1 MGSGILLS
9 GVEKGR
15 LLDTGCGSW
24 ESAGLGNRSGA
35 EGKEYQSGRKEAA
48 DRMKK
53 ERKRHGAQGSGW
65 RRLDNTGKLFA
76 AVTGEDLSNVFRISV
91 VLKREV
97 DPELLQKAL
106 SRNLLDY
113 ENFRVKLRKGFF
125 WYYFETNNREPA
137 VEVEDANPC
146 RYINPHAG
154 HRFPFRVS
162 YRANRLNFEV
172 FHGLTDGLGALNF
185 AAGLA
190 ERYLELAESRVFD
203 MERAAHGGKT
213 EIGEANREPEQQNQK
228 GADSYL
234 ANYKKG
240 PHQRYEK
247 RCSLQLPGR
256 FLPFGFQ
263 SVMQGN
269 IQISKLK
276 EVCRSAGASITR
288 YLAAALIWTIIQEY
302 TDGKELK
309 RPVALNLPVN
319 LRNMFESETMAN
331 FFAVVNISWP
341 AGRAPARFEEVLE
354 EVSRQMKEQIVREKL
369 EETISYNVSN
379 EKKWYVRMI
388 PLCIKHLALNVIFL
402 KSMRA
407 HTLTFSNV
415 GQAVVSPIWKDA
427 VESFELLI
435 GASAKQR
442 MKCGAIAYGE
452 NLCVTFTSALQ
463 DTRLPDAFFGFL
475 EQQGVAVRRDS
486 NGVVDREHD
495 RGRFPRAEKDPGKWR
510 RAVRILNLALL
521 VTAALCGLL
530 NLATYRMIPVKWSFL
545 AMGGIAYVAM
555 TLRYSVMRLASAAG
569 TIVRQSLGIQVL
581 LVLADVLNGG
591 LGWSVDYAIPCMILF
606 DVVAVVLL
614 MAVNRTN
621 WQNCFMYQIALTVFS
636 FIPLILWAI
645 GWIRRPFW
653 SILTVTVS
661 VGALGITLLLGEKST
676 WRELKRRFHI

>member
-1 MGSGILLS
+1 MKE
-9 GVEKGR
+9 EK
-15 LLDTGCGSW
+15 
-24 ESAGLGNRSGA
+24 
-35 EGKEYQSGRKEAA
+35 
-48 DRMKK
+48 
-53 ERKRHGAQGSGW
+53 KRHGAQGAGW

-76 AVTGEDLSNVFRISV
+76 AVAGEDLSNVFRISV

-106 SRNLLDY
+106 SRNLSDY
-113 ENFRVKLRKGFF
+113 ENFRVKMRKGFF
-125 WYYFETNNREPA
+125 WYYFETNNREPV
-137 VEVEDANPC
+137 VEAEDATPC

-162 YRANRLNFEV
+162 YRGNRLNFEV
-172 FHGLTDGLGALNF
+172 FHGLTDGLGALHF

-190 ERYLELAESRVFD
+190 ERYLELEEDRIGAPEES
-203 MERAAHGGKT
+203 A
-213 EIGEANREPEQQNQK
+213 REPERETGRDNRALEQQNHK
-228 GADSYL
+228 GTDSYL
-234 ANYKKG
+234 DNYKKG
-240 PHQRYEK
+240 PHQRYETTS
-247 RCSLQLPGR
+247 SLQLPGR

-269 IQISKLK
+269 IEIPRLK
-276 EVCRSAGASITR
+276 EICRRAGASITR
-288 YLAAALIWTIIQEY
+288 YLAAALIWTIIREY
-302 TDGKELK
+302 TEGNELK
-309 RPVALNLPVN
+309 KPVALNLPVN

-341 AGRAPARFEEVLE
+341 AGRAPERFEEVLE
-354 EVSRQMKEQIVREKL
+354 EVSRQMKEQIVRERL

-388 PLCIKHLALNVIFL
+388 PLCIKHLALNIIFL

-407 HTLTFSNV
+407 HTMTFSNV
-415 GQAVVSPIWKDA
+415 GQASVSPAWREK
-427 VESFELLI
+427 VEGFELLI
-435 GASAKQR
+435 GASPKQR

-452 NLCVTFTSALQ
+452 NLCITFTSALQ

-475 EQQGVAVRRDS
+475 EQQGVAVSRDS

-495 RGRFPRAEKDPGKWR
+495 RGRFPRADRDPGKWR
-510 RAVRILNLALL
+510 RAVRVLNLALL
-521 VTAALCGLL
+521 ITAALCGLL

-545 AMGGIAYVAM
+545 AMGGIAYAAM
-555 TLRYSVMRLASAAG
+555 TLRYSVLRLASAAG

-581 LVLADVLNGG
+581 LVLADIVNGG
-591 LGWSVDYAIPCMILF
+591 LGWSVDYAIPCLILF
-606 DVVAVVLL
+606 DVAAVVLL

-636 FIPLILWAI
+636 FIPLILWAV

-653 SILTVTVS
+653 SILTVAVS
-661 VGALGITLLLGEKST
+661 VGALGLTLLLGEKNT